1 MDATMTLEQQFEE
14 AFDNDDLYDQYA
26 EYIMENCHGER
37 VIGNGDMLIEAMEG
51 LYLYESFKE
60 QWIDQQL

>member
-14 AFDNDDLYDQYA
+14 AFDNDDLYDQYV
-26 EYIMENCHGER
+26 MENCHGER